1 MKITDIKIYT
11 LDAFR
16 TNWAFIKVET
26 DEGLY
31 GWGEASLG
39 TQEMALEGCV
49 ADYKR
54 LIVGRNPLEVE
65 RMLFEVYRDSY
76 WKGGP
81 VMMSALAGIEIACWD
96 IAGKFY
102 NVPTY
107 ALLGGKMRDKVK
119 MYANAWFVGAREPED
134 FAAAAKKV
142 KALGIKAL
150 KWDPFGK
157 AHMTLSREE
166 MDHAVAV
173 VGAVRDAVG
182 PEMEILIECHGRFN
196 HYTAVSASKE
206 LAPFKPMLMEEP
218 VVPDNNDSLAW
229 VRDHSAV
236 PIAAGERFYGMYAWN
251 DVLRK
256 NCVDIAQP
264 DIFHNMGLFTSKKVA
279 AMCEANHVP
288 VSFHNPSGPISNAAI
303 LQLAA
308 TTPNFLIHEMM
319 LTDGSFRKLITNESV
334 EFEDGYLVISDKPG
348 LGIDVNVEE
357 IEKRPYKPRNLR
369 HYTGTLTDIRPRG
382 DTFYYF
388 EGLDREQPVF

>member
-1 MKITDIKIYT
+1 MKISDVKIYT

-31 GWGEASLG
+31 GWGEATLG
-39 TQEMALEGCV
+39 TQEMSLEGCIN
-49 ADYKR
+49 DFKR
-54 LIVGRNPLEVE
+54 LIVGRDAHEIE
-65 RMLFEVYRDSY
+65 RLLFEVYRDCY

-81 VMMSALAGIEIACWD
+81 VMMSALSGVEIALWD
-96 IAGKFY
+96 IAGKELG
-102 NVPTY
+102 VPVHR
-107 ALLGGKMRDKVK
+107 LMGGKVRDRVK
-119 MYANAWFVGAREPED
+119 MYANAWFSSAREPAD

-157 AHMTLSREE
+157 AHMTLTREE
-166 MDHAVAV
+166 MDRSVAKV
-173 VGAVRDAVG
+173 AAVREAVG

-196 HYTAVSASKE
+196 HYTAVQASKE

-236 PIAAGERFYGMYAWN
+236 PVAAGERFYGKYAWQ

-264 DIFHNMGLFTSKKVA
+264 DIFHNGGILESKKVA

-308 TTPNFLIHEMM
+308 ATPNFLIHEMM
-319 LTDGSFRKLITNESV
+319 LTDGGFRKLVTNENV
-334 EFEDGYLVISDKPG
+334 KFEDGCLLIGDKPG

-357 IEKRPYKPRNLR
+357 VLKRPYVPRKLR
-369 HYTGTLTDIRPRG
+369 HYTGTLTDIRPKG
-382 DTFYYF
+382 DTYYYF
-388 EGLDREQPVF
+388 EGLDCDRPVF

>member
-16 TNWAFIKVET
+16 TNWAFVKVET

-31 GWGEASLG
+31 GWGECTLG
-39 TQEMALEGCV
+39 TQEMALEGCI
-49 ADYKR
+49 ADFKR
-54 LIVGRNPLEVE
+54 LIVGRDAHEIE
-65 RMLFEVYRDSY
+65 RMMFEVYRDCY

-81 VMMSALAGIEIACWD
+81 VMMSALSGVEIALWD
-96 IAGKFY
+96 IAGKELG
-102 NVPTY
+102 VPVHR
-107 ALLGGKMRDKVK
+107 LLGGKVRDKVK
-119 MYANAWFVGAREPED
+119 MYANAWFSSAREPAD
-134 FAAAAKKV
+134 FAAAALKV

-157 AHMTLSREE
+157 AHLTLTREE
-166 MDHAVAV
+166 MDKSVAKV
-173 VGAVRDAVG
+173 AAVREAVG

-196 HYTAVSASKE
+196 HYTAVQASKE

-218 VVPDNNDSLAW
+218 VVPDNNDSLSW
-229 VRDHSAV
+229 VRDHAAV
-236 PIAAGERFYGMYAWN
+236 PIAAGERFYGKCAWQ

-264 DIFHNMGLFTSKKVA
+264 DIFHNGGILESKKVA
-279 AMCEANHVP
+279 AMCEANHIP

-308 TTPNFLIHEMM
+308 ATPNFLIHEMM
-319 LTDGSFRKLITNESV
+319 LTDGGFRKLVTNENV
-334 EFEDGYLVISDKPG
+334 KFEDGCLLIGDKPG

-357 IEKRPYKPRNLR
+357 VLKRPYTPRKLR
-369 HYTGTLTDIRPRG
+369 HYTGTLTDIRPKG

-388 EGLDREQPVF
+388 EGLDCEHPVF

>member
-1 MKITDIKIYT
+1 MKISDIKIYT

-31 GWGEASLG
+31 GWGEATLG
-39 TQEMALEGCV
+39 TQEMSLEGCIS
-49 ADYKR
+49 DYKR
-54 LIVGRNPLEVE
+54 LIVGRDPLEVE

-96 IAGKFY
+96 IAGKFRG
-102 NVPTY
+102 VPVH
-107 ALLGGKMRDKVK
+107 ALLGGKMRDRVK
-119 MYANAWFVGAREPED
+119 MYANAWFVGAREPEE

-142 KALGIKAL
+142 KALGIQAL

-157 AHMTLSREE
+157 AHMTLSRAE

-173 VGAVRDAVG
+173 VGAVREAVG

-196 HYTAVSASKE
+196 HYTAVAASKE

-236 PIAAGERFYGMYAWN
+236 PVAAGERFYGMYAWN

-256 NCVDIAQP
+256 IQEGRGDVRGEPRAGELPQPVGTDLERGHPPARGDHAELPHPRDDAHGRLVPPPRHERECEVRGRLPPDRRQARARHRRERQGGREAPLQAAQP
-264 DIFHNMGLFTSKKVA
+264 PPLHGHA
-279 AMCEANHVP
+279 HGYPPERRH
-288 VSFHNPSGPISNAAI
+288 I
-303 LQLAA
+303 LL
-308 TTPNFLIHEMM
+308 
-319 LTDGSFRKLITNESV
+319 
-334 EFEDGYLVISDKPG
+334 
-348 LGIDVNVEE
+348 
-357 IEKRPYKPRNLR
+357 LR
-369 HYTGTLTDIRPRG
+369 RPRPRPPRLLTIFNS
-382 DTFYYF
+382 D
-388 EGLDREQPVF
+388 E

>member
-1 MKITDIKIYT
+1 MKISDIKIYT

-31 GWGEASLG
+31 GWGEATLG
-39 TQEMALEGCV
+39 TQEMSLEGCV

-54 LIVGRNPLEVE
+54 LIIGRDPLEVE

-96 IAGKFY
+96 IAGKY
-102 NVPTY
+102 HNVPVH
-107 ALLGGKMRDKVK
+107 ALLGGKMRDRVK
-119 MYANAWFVGAREPED
+119 MYANAWFVGAREPEE
-134 FAAAAKKV
+134 FAAAAKQV

-157 AHMTLSREE
+157 AHWTL
-166 MDHAVAV
+166 
-173 VGAVRDAVG
+173 AVG

-196 HYTAVSASKE
+196 HYTAVAASKE

-229 VRDHSAV
+229 VRDHSSV
-236 PIAAGERFYGMYAWN
+236 PVAAGERFYGMYAWN

-264 DIFHNMGLFTSKKVA
+264 DIFHNMGLLTSKKVA

-319 LTDGSFRKLITNESV
+319 LTDGSFRRLVTNENV
-334 EFEDGYLVISDKPG
+334 KYEDGCLLIGDKPG

-357 IEKRPYKPRNLR
+357 VEKRPYKPRNLR
-369 HYTGTLTDIRPRG
+369 HYTGTLTDIRPKG

-388 EGLDREQPVF
+388 DGLDRDHPVF

>member
-16 TNWAFIKVET
+16 TNWAFVKVET

-31 GWGEASLG
+31 GWGECTLG
-39 TQEMALEGCV
+39 TQEMALEGCI
-49 ADYKR
+49 ADFKR
-54 LIVGRNPLEVE
+54 LIVGRDAHEIE
-65 RMLFEVYRDSY
+65 RMMFEVYRDCY

-81 VMMSALAGIEIACWD
+81 VMMSALSGVEIALWD
-96 IAGKFY
+96 IAGKELG
-102 NVPTY
+102 VPVHR
-107 ALLGGKMRDKVK
+107 LLGGKVRDKVK
-119 MYANAWFVGAREPED
+119 MYANAWFSSAREPAD
-134 FAAAAKKV
+134 FAAAALKV

-157 AHMTLSREE
+157 AHLTLTREE
-166 MDHAVAV
+166 MDKSVAKV
-173 VGAVRDAVG
+173 AAVREAVG

-196 HYTAVSASKE
+196 HYTTVQASKE

-229 VRDHSAV
+229 VRDHAAV
-236 PIAAGERFYGMYAWN
+236 PIAAGERFYGKCAWQ

-264 DIFHNMGLFTSKKVA
+264 DIFHNGGILESKKVA
-279 AMCEANHVP
+279 AMCEANHIP

-308 TTPNFLIHEMM
+308 ATPNFLIHEMM
-319 LTDGSFRKLITNESV
+319 LTDGGFRKLVTNENV
-334 EFEDGYLVISDKPG
+334 KFEDGCLLIGDKPG

-357 IEKRPYKPRNLR
+357 VLKRPYTPRKLR
-369 HYTGTLTDIRPRG
+369 HYTGTLTDIRPKG

-388 EGLDREQPVF
+388 EGLDCEHPVF

>member
-31 GWGEASLG
+31 GWGEATLG
-39 TQEMALEGCV
+39 TQEMSLEGCV

-54 LIVGRNPLEVE
+54 LIVGRDPLEVE

-96 IAGKFY
+96 IAGKY
-102 NVPTY
+102 RNVPVH
-107 ALLGGKMRDKVK
+107 ALLGGKMRDRVK
-119 MYANAWFVGAREPED
+119 MYANAWFVGAREP
-134 FAAAAKKV
+134 
-142 KALGIKAL
+142 
-150 KWDPFGK
+150 FGK
-157 AHMTLSREE
+157 AHMTLAREE

-173 VGAVRDAVG
+173 VGAVREAVG

-196 HYTAVSASKE
+196 HYTAVAASKE

-229 VRDHSAV
+229 VRDHSSV
-236 PIAAGERFYGMYAWN
+236 PVAAGERFYGMYAWN

-264 DIFHNMGLFTSKKVA
+264 DIFHNMGLLTSKKVA

-319 LTDGSFRKLITNESV
+319 LTDGSFRRLVTNENV
-334 EFEDGYLVISDKPG
+334 KYEDGCLLIGDKPG

-357 IEKRPYKPRNLR
+357 VEKRPYKPRNLR
-369 HYTGTLTDIRPRG
+369 HYTGTLTDIRPKG

-388 EGLDREQPVF
+388 DGLDSDHPVF

>member
-31 GWGEASLG
+31 GWGEATLG
-39 TQEMALEGCV
+39 TQEMSLEGCIS
-49 ADYKR
+49 DYKR
-54 LIVGRNPLEVE
+54 LIVGRDPLEVE

-96 IAGKFY
+96 IAGKFH
-102 NVPTY
+102 NVPVH
-107 ALLGGKMRDKVK
+107 ALLGGKMRDRVK
-119 MYANAWFVGAREPED
+119 MYANAWFVGAREPEE
-134 FAAAAKKV
+134 FAAAA
-142 KALGIKAL
+142 
-150 KWDPFGK
+150 
-157 AHMTLSREE
+157 SRAE
-166 MDHAVAV
+166 MNHAVAV
-173 VGAVRDAVG
+173 VGAVREAVG

-196 HYTAVSASKE
+196 HYTAVAASKE

-236 PIAAGERFYGMYAWN
+236 PVAAGERFYGMYAWN
-251 DVLRK
+251 DVLRR

-264 DIFHNMGLFTSKKVA
+264 DIFHNMGLLTSKKVA

-319 LTDGSFRKLITNESV
+319 LTDGSFRRLVTNENV
-334 EFEDGYLVISDKPG
+334 KYEDGCLLIGDKPG
-348 LGIDVNVEE
+348 LGIEVNEE
-357 IEKRPYKPRNLR
+357 EVLKRPYKPRNLR
-369 HYTGTLTDIRPRG
+369 HYTGTLTDIRPKG

-388 EGLDREQPVF
+388 DGLDRDHPVF

>member
-26 DEGLY
+26 DEGLH
-31 GWGEASLG
+31 GWGEATLG

-49 ADYKR
+49 NDFKR
-54 LIVGRNPLEVE
+54 LIVGRDAHEIE
-65 RMLFEVYRDSY
+65 RLLFEVYRDCY

-81 VMMSALAGIEIACWD
+81 VMMSALSGIEIALWD
-96 IAGKFY
+96 IKGKFY
-102 NVPTY
+102 NTPVY
-107 ALLGGKMRDKVK
+107 NLLGGKMRDRVK
-119 MYANAWFVGAREPED
+119 MYANAWFVNARTPED
-134 FAAAAKKV
+134 FASAAKKV
-142 KALGIKAL
+142 KALGIQAL

-157 AHMTLSREE
+157 AHMTLSRAE
-166 MDHAVAV
+166 MDRAVAI
-173 VGAVRDAVG
+173 VGAVREAVG

-196 HYTAVSASKE
+196 HYTAVAASKE

-229 VRDHSAV
+229 VRDHSSV

-264 DIFHNMGLFTSKKVA
+264 DIFHNMGLLTSKKVA

-319 LTDGSFRKLITNESV
+319 LTDGSFRRLVTNENV
-334 EFEDGYLVISDKPG
+334 KYEDGCLLIGDKPG

-357 IEKRPYKPRNLR
+357 VEKRPYKPRDLR
-369 HYTGTLTDIRPRG
+369 HYKGTLTDIRPKG

-388 EGLDREQPVF
+388 DGLDRDHPVF

>member
-31 GWGEASLG
+31 GWGEATLG
-39 TQEMALEGCV
+39 TQEMSLEGCV

-54 LIVGRNPLEVE
+54 LIVGRDPLEVE

-96 IAGKFY
+96 IAGKFRG
-102 NVPTY
+102 VPVH
-107 ALLGGKMRDKVK
+107 AL
-119 MYANAWFVGAREPED
+119 AWFVGAREPEE

-142 KALGIKAL
+142 KALGIQAL

-157 AHMTLSREE
+157 AHMTLSRAE

-173 VGAVRDAVG
+173 VGAVREAVG

-196 HYTAVSASKE
+196 HYTAVAASKE

-229 VRDHSAV
+229 VRDHSSV

-264 DIFHNMGLFTSKKVA
+264 DIFHNMGLLTSKKVA

-319 LTDGSFRKLITNESV
+319 LTDGSFRRLVTNENV
-334 EFEDGYLVISDKPG
+334 KYEDGCLLIGDKPG

-357 IEKRPYKPRNLR
+357 VEKRPYKPRNLR
-369 HYTGTLTDIRPRG
+369 HYTGTLTDIRPKG

-388 EGLDREQPVF
+388 DGLDRDHPVF